1 LTIVKRGLA
10 LLLLFLWL
18 APNAARAQGLS
29 LIRDTEIED
38 TIRVYATPILEA
50 AGLQPEAVNLVIV
63 NANVVNAFVAG
74 GQNIFLYTGLILETE
89 NPGEL
94 IGVIAHETGHI
105 AGGHLLA
112 GREAMSKASMLA
124 VLGTLLGVAGA
135 VASGNSD
142 VAVGAIA
149 GGQEAAMRSF
159 FAFSRGQE
167 AAADQAALTFLDRVG
182 WSAQGLASFFEKLGV
197 NELLPSREAEYVR
210 THPLTRDR
218 IQAVEAG
225 ISRSPFARAPLP
237 PAFYTRYATMKAK
250 LIGYLAPDQAL
261 RLYPAENTAPD
272 ARYARAI
279 ALFRIGSVERSLKL
293 FDGLIEEFPDNAY
306 YREMKAQVLFENGR
320 IADSV
325 PYYREAAAALPQSG
339 LVRLSL
345 AHALIETYKP
355 EVYEEALANLKQVE
369 KLEPL
374 TSFTHRLMATV
385 YGRMGNEPMAR
396 LHLAEESYL
405 DMDLWQAR
413 QHAQAAVKTLPS
425 GSPGRIRAQDILL
438 MTEGADVQPP
448 RRPR

>member
-1 LTIVKRGLA
+1 MMKRLIA
-10 LLLLFLWL
+10 FVLVLVWL
-18 APNAARAQGLS
+18 APATARAQGLS

-38 TIRVYATPILEA
+38 TVRTYATPILQA
-50 AGLQPEAVNLVIV
+50 AGLQPEAVNLVLV

-74 GQNIFLYTGLILETE
+74 GQNIFIYTGLILETD

-94 IGVIAHETGHI
+94 IGVLAHETGHI

-112 GREAMSKASMLA
+112 GRDAMANASMLA
-124 VLGTLLGVAGA
+124 VLSTLLGVAGA

-167 AAADQAALTFLDRVG
+167 AAADQAAVTFLNNVG

-218 IQAVEAG
+218 IQAVESALA
-225 ISRSPFARAPLP
+225 RSPYARAPF
-237 PAFYTRYATMKAK
+237 PAEFYARYNTMKAK
-250 LIGYLAPDQAL
+250 LIGYLSPDQAL
-261 RLYPAENTAPD
+261 RIYKPEDRSAD

-279 ALFRIGSVERSLKL
+279 AFFRVGATDRSLKL
-293 FDGLIEEFPDNAY
+293 FDELIAEFPNNAY
-306 YREMKAQVLFENGR
+306 YREMKAQVLFENGK
-320 IADSV
+320 IAESV
-325 PYYREAAAALPQSG
+325 PYYRQAAEQLPKSG

-355 EVYEEALANLKQVE
+355 DVYDEALANLKQVE

-385 YGRMGNEPMAR
+385 YGRQGNEPMAR

-425 GSPGRIRAQDILL
+425 GSPGRIRAQDILM
-438 MTEGADVQPP
+438 MTEGADVRPP
-448 RRPR
+448 RNPR